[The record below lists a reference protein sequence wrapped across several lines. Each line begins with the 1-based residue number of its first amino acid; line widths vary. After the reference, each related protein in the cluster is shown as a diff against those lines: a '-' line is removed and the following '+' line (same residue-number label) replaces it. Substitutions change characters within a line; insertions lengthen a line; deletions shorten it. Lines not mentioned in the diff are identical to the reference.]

1 MCIVNVFRMCTYHND
16 CYQLPQLIL
25 LLHDETFGKEII
37 YDTHKDVVMLR

>member
-1 MCIVNVFRMCTYHND
+1 MCAYHNE

-37 YDTHKDVVMLR
+37 HDKRKDVAMLR